1 MESIFWK
8 IKVIFN
14 PNAGGGKGRKLF
26 PLLREKL
33 LQRQIPFH
41 LQCSKSAEHATHLA
55 RQAQRE
61 GYNLIVSCGGD
72 GTAHHVLQA
81 LVGSNS
87 VLGLIPLGTGNDFSI
102 NLAIDD
108 DLDSACDLL
117 LKGRAR
123 RIDVLQVN
131 STHYIGGVGGV
142 GFDSEVNA
150 IFNKLSRVLRGR
162 AAYVLPV
169 LFKILT
175 YRPKEISLRMD
186 NETLKRPALM
196 VAFGNI
202 KSYGKG
208 MQITPLSEPDDGLLD
223 ICWIDPL
230 KKIRLLRFFPTVFS
244 GEHLDLPEVHYFRSR
259 MAQVESQV
267 PMDLYGDGERICQTP
282 FTLRVIPLA
291 LRVLVPR

>member
-1 MESIFWK
+1 VEGLFWK
-8 IKVIFN
+8 IKVIVN
-14 PNAGGGKGRKLF
+14 PNAGGGKGRKIF

-41 LQCSKSAEHATHLA
+41 LQCSRSAAHAADLA

-72 GTAHHVLQA
+72 GTAHYILQA
-81 LVGSNS
+81 LVGSTA
-87 VLGLIPLGTGNDFSI
+87 VLGLIPLGTGNDLPRNLSI
-102 NLAIDD
+102 EE
-108 DLDSACDLL
+108 DLDFSCDLF
-117 LKGRAR
+117 LKGRVR
-123 RIDVLQVN
+123 KIDVIQVN
-131 STHYIGGVGGV
+131 SDQFMVGVGGV

-150 IFNKLSRVLRGR
+150 ISNKVSRFLRGKS
-162 AAYVLPV
+162 AYILPV
-169 LFKILT
+169 LFKTLT
-175 YRPKEISLRMD
+175 YRPKEISLSLD
-186 NETLKRPALM
+186 SETLRGPVQM

-208 MQITPLSEPDDGLLD
+208 MQITPLSEPDDGYMD

-230 KKIRLLRFFPTVFS
+230 KKLRLFRFFPTVFS
-244 GEHLDLPEVHYFRSR
+244 GEHLDLPEVRYFRSQKV
-259 MAQVESQV
+259 QVESQV

-282 FTLRVIPLA
+282 FTMRVLSQA